1 MFIYFYAKHF
11 NLLKVTRLS
20 VILLIV
26 SLLIVNLPNVKMLN
40 VILLIVILHSLSG
53 LYYKRVTII
62 IDAPSVVSK

>member
-1 MFIYFYAKHF
+1 MFIYFYDKYF
-11 NLLKVTRLS
+11 NMLKVTRLS

-40 VILLIVILHSLSG
+40 VILLFVILHSLSD

-62 IDAPSVVSK
+62 IDDAS